1 MSVVTHS
8 AVIHSRGV
16 RSESTHS
23 KTVRRGV
30 YCWPNLAN
38 PLSAGELLA
47 ALKKEP
53 VARDAGR
60 VVSGYRG
67 VAVCFAVY
75 IYSKIILVY
84 IYMLY
89 SGYKPLQPTHK

>member
-8 AVIHSRGV
+8 VVIHDRGV

-30 YCWPNLAN
+30 YCWPSLAN

-67 VAVCFAVY
+67 VADCFAVY
-75 IYSKIILVY
+75 IYSNIILVC
-84 IYMLY
+84 
-89 SGYKPLQPTHK
+89 TCN

>member
-1 MSVVTHS
+1 MSVVTHLV
-8 AVIHSRGV
+8 VIHSRGV

-23 KTVRRGV
+23 RTVHRGV
-30 YCWPNLAN
+30 YCWPSLAN

-60 VVSGYRG
+60 VVSAGTGEWLIVSLYT
-67 VAVCFAVY
+67 Y
-75 IYSKIILVY
+75 I
-84 IYMLY
+84 
-89 SGYKPLQPTHK
+89 